1 MVHKITERGAFELIT
16 VRLSTRSIKLLLR
29 VYDKR
34 TNKLSNNIQRNE
46 KIIKGTKQLNK
57 HCLILGIQLEP
68 QSWTKLLRNVLS
80 IYKFHRYSNT
90 PTTQPPPQGV
100 REFKK
105 LLRGRQRERHKRIGF
120 NEKNKGHE
128 RAF

>member
-16 VRLSTRSIKLLLR
+16 VRRSTRSIKLLLR

-46 KIIKGTKQLNK
+46 KIIKGAKQLNK

-90 PTTQPPPQGV
+90 
-100 REFKK
+100 
-105 LLRGRQRERHKRIGF
+105 
-120 NEKNKGHE
+120 
-128 RAF
+128 